1 MILFSKGYFPDTSYL
16 YEQKNPFQ
24 YSMTGWRTCFFVLHL
39 LQLYIMH
46 AYYFYRFYIYTCNA
60 HTFLMTARNKT
71 AMFQNLRTVSDIVN
85 SVTQLQ
91 QRGTGL
97 SIADS
102 LLNTRGEVHK
112 DSIFHCM
119 GELPKREVVRELE

>member
-1 MILFSKGYFPDTSYL
+1 
-16 YEQKNPFQ
+16 
-24 YSMTGWRTCFFVLHL
+24 
-39 LQLYIMH
+39 
-46 AYYFYRFYIYTCNA
+46 
-60 HTFLMTARNKT
+60 MTARNKT
-71 AMFQNLRTVSDIVN
+71 AMFQKLRTISDLVK
-85 SVTQLQ
+85 SVTQWQ

-119 GELPKREVVRELE
+119 GELPKREVLSELEVVVSGVVE

>member
-1 MILFSKGYFPDTSYL
+1 
-16 YEQKNPFQ
+16 
-24 YSMTGWRTCFFVLHL
+24 
-39 LQLYIMH
+39 
-46 AYYFYRFYIYTCNA
+46 
-60 HTFLMTARNKT
+60 MTARNKT
-71 AMFQNLRTVSDIVN
+71 AMFQNLRTISDLVK
-85 SVTQLQ
+85 SVTQWQ

-119 GELPKREVVRELE
+119 GELPKREVLSELEVVVSGVVE